1 MARAFFLDYH
11 VHAEWVMREGDIVR
25 LAYSWRGQIF
35 LSNREHFRHK
45 SLTFSLLSAIMLEI
59 HLRSCFAAVLESIDR
74 LTGIHSRVWELG
86 QPHVTRDGA
95 HPTPD

>member
-1 MARAFFLDYH
+1 MPRAFFLDYH

-45 SLTFSLLSAIMLEI
+45 SLTFSLLSAIMFEI
-59 HLRSCFAAVLESIDR
+59 HLRSCFAAVFGEYRSAYGYPFSR
-74 LTGIHSRVWELG
+74 LGARATSRYS
-86 QPHVTRDGA
+86 RRRA
-95 HPTPD
+95 PDS